1 MSRPAAKQVITV
13 GTRGSKLALIQATA
27 AVDLLKGTNAELA
40 FAIEEITTTGDTQ
53 RGAILGEGI
62 FVKEIQKAL
71 LEGSI
76 DLAVHSLK
84 DLPTEPVE
92 GLRLAA
98 IPQRADP
105 REALV
110 GGTLG
115 SLRKGARVGTGSPR
129 RSAQLR
135 RLRDDLEVVPIRGNV
150 PTRVEKARSGEF
162 DAVLLACAGLERL
175 GIDPDEILDPLQILP
190 APGQGALALET
201 RDESGPAGDAC
212 AQIDDLEIRAA
223 VGAERIL
230 LREMGGGCLLPVGAW
245 GRIEDGR
252 LLLDAAV
259 VSADGA
265 REARG
270 HVEGVPSDAEALARQ
285 LAEDLNSQGA
295 MELLEDGFQR

>member
-1 MSRPAAKQVITV
+1 
-13 GTRGSKLALIQATA
+13 
-27 AVDLLKGTNAELA
+27 VDLLKAANAELA
-40 FAIEEITTTGDTQ
+40 FAIEKITTTGDRQ
-53 RGAILGEGI
+53 GGAILGEGI
-62 FVKEIQKAL
+62 FVREIQKAL
-71 LEGSI
+71 LDGSI
-76 DLAVHSLK
+76 DVAVHSLK
-84 DLPTEPVE
+84 DLPTELVE
-92 GLRLAA
+92 GLRIAA

-201 RDESGPAGDAC
+201 RDESGLAGDAC

-223 VGAERIL
+223 VDAERIL

-245 GRIEDGR
+245 GRIEEGR

-270 HVEGVPSDAEALARQ
+270 HAEGVPSGAGAVARQ
-285 LAEDLNSQGA
+285 LAEELKSQGA
-295 MELLEDGFQR
+295 MELLEDGFQG